1 MDISGCSFCI
11 RVLISILLLIIVI
24 IITSSLIA
32 FCTLYVSSTSNCVNF
47 DTTLTLEDVQD
58 SEQLLYCYCSA
69 HLIDLYNDQTI
80 QNACG
85 DLQEDILIAN
95 IVQIGASVIS
105 AVTNVILVIVVG
117 VIAGFILKPETKP
130 AEFSFIFVGVLISN
144 YINSTLLPLLINGN
158 IYGFQAVSYLTW
170 ISFID
175 FDSLA
180 IFKDFDRNWFAII
193 SPYYTNF
200 FIIACLTPFIQVIVF
215 CLRRCLL
222 NWWVKRKCEN
232 DDPHKISIQKE
243 VNASINGLEFDYP
256 AEQAILCLQ
265 LFMCFM
271 YSSLI
276 PVLIPIF
283 AISLFISFFCKR
295 YVLLHFS
302 NRIPANEKLALKITN
317 LIPFIILVHGLM
329 AVWSHTATGI
339 FSSNVYLITFEF
351 DFNQAIFTRALVDIL
366 LLGASALI
374 LVWIVFDWVIIGF
387 IGMCRD
393 CSKDDL

>member
-69 HLIDLYNDQTI
+69 HLIDLYDDPTI

-105 AVTNVILVIVVG
+105 AITNVILVIVVG

-232 DDPHKISIQKE
+232 DDPHKISIQK
-243 VNASINGLEFDYP
+243 
-256 AEQAILCLQ
+256 
-265 LFMCFM
+265 
-271 YSSLI
+271 
-276 PVLIPIF
+276 
-283 AISLFISFFCKR
+283 
-295 YVLLHFS
+295 
-302 NRIPANEKLALKITN
+302 
-317 LIPFIILVHGLM
+317 
-329 AVWSHTATGI
+329 
-339 FSSNVYLITFEF
+339 
-351 DFNQAIFTRALVDIL
+351 
-366 LLGASALI
+366 
-374 LVWIVFDWVIIGF
+374 
-387 IGMCRD
+387 
-393 CSKDDL
+393 